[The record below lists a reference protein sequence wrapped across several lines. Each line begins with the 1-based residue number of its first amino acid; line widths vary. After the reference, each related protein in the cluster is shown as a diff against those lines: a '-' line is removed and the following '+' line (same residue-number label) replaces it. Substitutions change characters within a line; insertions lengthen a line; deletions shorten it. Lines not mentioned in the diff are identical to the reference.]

1 MTMQGIAQIMAGTDK
16 ITPERSTKAS
26 DSTFESFMSKQAV
39 QVSGKTDQTAGV
51 PEAVTDRKDLAV
63 NRYSRENSVNV
74 SDGSKNQQVKD
85 TSTGQPADDW
95 EISMEEA
102 AEFVAQTMVMLQEMF
117 GLSLIELQ
125 DIMNQLSL
133 EPQDLFFAVEGET
146 FSPVNISAVQSL
158 LLGIHGIDDA
168 AAFLTNDDLTQEFN
182 TVMQRLTGMI
192 ADQLGV
198 STEELADVEP
208 AVWESMIKAGAGS
221 AEIKENATVTLPEE
235 NGVLQIPVEEE
246 AISVVLETQENAGSG
261 DGKGAGQTLTG
272 GKQMDTDVAAS
283 QASAVNTFT
292 ENLVRAFEDVRGT
305 EDVSPESMM
314 RQIVEQVVRQVRIRV
329 MPETT
334 RMDIQLNPASLGR
347 VNLTVAT
354 TAGVATASM
363 VVENQMAKEAL
374 ESQMIQLRETF
385 AEQGLKVDA
394 VEVTVAEFGLKK
406 ENEQQDDPAGGR
418 KQNRR
423 SHAGEEESDKEEE
436 TDHVTASRR
445 DMNSVVDYTA

>member
-1 MTMQGIAQIMAGTDK
+1 MTMQGIAQIMAGTGK

-26 DSTFESFMSKQAV
+26 DTPFESFMGKQAA
-39 QVSGKTDQTAGV
+39 QVSERPDQTAGV
-51 PEAVTDRKDLAV
+51 SEAAADRKDLSA
-63 NRYSRENSVNV
+63 NRYSKENSVNV
-74 SDGSKNQQVKD
+74 SDGTKNQQVKD
-85 TSTGQPADDW
+85 TSTYQSPEDL
-95 EISMEEA
+95 ELNVEEA
-102 AEFVAQTMVMLQEMF
+102 AELLAQTMVVLQEVF

-133 EPQDLFFAVEGET
+133 EPQDLFFAVEG
-146 FSPVNISAVQSL
+146 PVNINAVQNL

-168 AAFLTNDDLTQEFN
+168 AAFLTNDSLTQEFN
-182 TVMQRLTGMI
+182 TVMQKLTGML

-198 STEELADVEP
+198 STEELADVSP
-208 AVWESMIKAGAGS
+208 AVWESMVKAGAVSNVGTE
-221 AEIKENATVTLPEE
+221 EIPTVNLPEE
-235 NGVLQIPVEEE
+235 DGVLQVPVEEE
-246 AISVVLETQENAGSG
+246 TIPVILETQENADSG
-261 DGKGAGQTLTG
+261 DGEGTGQTLTG
-272 GKQMDTDVAAS
+272 SQQMDTDVPAP
-283 QASAVNTFT
+283 QASAINTFT
-292 ENLVRAFEDVRGT
+292 ENLVRAFEEVRGT
-305 EDVSPESMM
+305 EDVSPESIM

-374 ESQMIQLRETF
+374 ESQMIQLKETF

-423 SHAGEEESDKEEE
+423 SHTGEEESDKEEE
-436 TDHVTASRR
+436 NHVTASRR